1 MIDLHTHTL
10 FSDGELLP
18 AELVQRAARLGHQ
31 AIALTDHVDMSNLD
45 FVLPRLLQ
53 VVSQLNQH
61 HDLTALAGVEIT
73 HVPPRLIPSLVAQA
87 RKLGAQI
94 VVVHGET
101 LAEPVAPG
109 TNRAALEAGCDI
121 LAHPGLLEPEEAA
134 LAARKGVLLEISARK
149 GHCLGNG
156 RTARLAL
163 AAGAKLTIN
172 TDAHA
177 PGDLIDQE
185 QARRVALGAGLEPEQ
200 VETAFQNARDFVAR
214 AGAVEA

>member
-18 AELVQRAARLGHQ
+18 AELVQRAARLGHR

-53 VVSQLNQH
+53 VVAQLNPH
-61 HDLTALAGVEIT
+61 HHLTALAGVEIT
-73 HVPPRLIPSLVAQA
+73 HVPPDAIPSLVVQA
-87 RKLGAQI
+87 RELGAQV

-101 LAEPVAPG
+101 LAEPVARG

-121 LAHPGLLEPEEAA
+121 LAHPGLLEPEEAE

-156 RTARLAL
+156 RVARLAL

-177 PGDLIDQE
+177 PGDLINQD

-200 VETAFQNARDFVAR
+200 VEAAFQNARSFVAR
-214 AGAVEA
+214 ATGVEV

>member
-18 AELVQRAARLGHQ
+18 AELVRRAAHMGHR

-53 VVSQLNQH
+53 VVSQLNRH

-73 HVPPRLIPSLVAQA
+73 HVPPRLISSLVDQA
-87 RKLGAQI
+87 RNMGAQV
-94 VVVHGET
+94 VVVHGQT

-121 LAHPGLLEPEEAA
+121 LAHPGLLEPKDAD
-134 LAARKGVLLEISARK
+134 LAAQKGVLLEISARK

-156 RTARLAL
+156 RVARLAL
-163 AAGAKLTIN
+163 AAGARLTVN

-177 PGDLIDQE
+177 PGDLIDRD

-200 VETAFQNARDFVAR
+200 VEAAFQNARDFVAR
-214 AGAVEA
+214 ASAVEV